1 MNLYKVDYWIPFPAS
16 EYGGVSIVA
25 AHDVDQVVGVCMKET
40 MEWDKRDYEPDY
52 LETRVREGCTVIG
65 TTDLF
70 EEPCIVYSF
79 WT

>member
-1 MNLYKVDYWIPFPAS
+1 MNLYKVDCWIPFPAS

-25 AHDVDQVVGVCMKET
+25 AHDMNQVVEVCMEATRDWDMEDYKEG
-40 MEWDKRDYEPDY
+40 MEDRI
-52 LETRVREGCTVIG
+52 REGCVVIG

-70 EEPCIVYSF
+70 EKPCIVYSF